1 MGMPMFKTVKTVW
14 EGDAW
19 EILNETI
26 DISIIVIFNYYYY
39 ETHWTEGG

>member
-1 MGMPMFKTVKTVW
+1 MDMPMFKTVKTVG
-14 EGDAW
+14 ESDAC

-39 ETHWTEGG
+39 YTL